1 MRRRGGFQAT
11 VAVAMAVMAFA
22 GGAHAQTPG
31 AQAATKHRELIVS
44 LSDRRM
50 AVMEEGHVVKLYVV
64 AVGASISP
72 SPEGD
77 FGIVNRVENPTYYHP
92 GKVIGPGTLNPL
104 GTRWM
109 GLSKAGFGIHGTNQ
123 PESIGKAASHG
134 CIRMKQ
140 QDLEELFVML
150 RVGDQV
156 HIHGQRDA
164 QVVTIFSNQ
173 QQMQMAEAQQQDDAE
188 DADAAAAQ

>member
-1 MRRRGGFQAT
+1 M
-11 VAVAMAVMAFA
+11 
-22 GGAHAQTPG
+22 
-31 AQAATKHRELIVS
+31 S
-44 LSDRRM
+44 LQDRRM

-92 GKVIGPGTLNPL
+92 GKVIGPGTQNPL

-109 GLSKAGFGIHGTNQ
+109 GLSKTGFGIHGTNQ

-140 QDLEELFVML
+140 QDLEELFAML

>member
-1 MRRRGGFQAT
+1 MRRLGGFQNA
-11 VAVAMAVMAFA
+11 VAVAMAMTFL
-22 GGAHAQTPG
+22 GG
-31 AQAATKHRELIVS
+31 AQAQVHGAPAETKHREVIVS
-44 LSDRRM
+44 LQDRRM

-92 GKVIGPGTLNPL
+92 GKVIGPGTQNPL

-109 GLSKAGFGIHGTNQ
+109 GLSKTGFGIHGTNQ

-140 QDLEELFVML
+140 QDLEELFAML